1 MTKKKNS
8 SQNADQVSGGVF
20 LIGLAL
26 LFLTGWWWPGVMFV
40 VGASIIAR
48 TMAEGK
54 PWQSATGAFWVIGIG
69 ILFGVPGLFAGINW
83 GMIWPIALIGIGLFM
98 LFGGNLRP
106 SLNRYPDEAADEDED
121 YQQDYRY
128 YDEAEESRRK
138 NDTY

>member
-106 SLNRYPDEAADEDED
+106 SLNRYQDEAADEDED